1 MVKKKEI
8 ITVSEKMQLTQ
19 PIVQALIN
27 LAGDQLWMFQ
37 GRGVFLESV
46 HFDKYRPTMHRNDYS
61 APEKF
66 QSFDSLILLKF
77 ATVDADN
84 QGMFVLN
91 LGILFHASGKACLK
105 AIGTV
110 PVTNKERRSLKKPS
124 LKYLTHFKFS
134 FLFFQLC

>member
-1 MVKKKEI
+1 
-8 ITVSEKMQLTQ
+8 
-19 PIVQALIN
+19 
-27 LAGDQLWMFQ
+27 MFQ
-37 GRGVFLESV
+37 GRGVVLELV

-91 LGILFHASGKACLK
+91 LGILFPASGKACLK

-124 LKYLTHFKFS
+124 LKYLAHLKFS